1 MRNMNRFLSILLCLL
16 MTLGFFGCQQQLG
29 SGARTPQFKYK
40 KGYTPRKMNNGKV
53 TIPYH
58 APARIKRAI
67 AAGNKIVGKPYR
79 MGGGHSKHVDSA
91 YDCSGSVAFVLREA
105 GMLKKGAFPSSRD
118 FLKWGHPGFGKWLT
132 VYAKRG
138 HVFLMIAGMRFDTT
152 GTSRGIGPRW
162 YTESRPCGGFYVR
175 HIPGF

>member
-1 MRNMNRFLSILLCLL
+1 MNRLLSIFLCLFML
-16 MTLGFFGCQQQLG
+16 LLQTGCQQQLSSG
-29 SGARTPQFKYK
+29 SRTPRFIYK
-40 KGYTPRKMNNGKV
+40 KGYTPKLMRNGKV
-53 TIPYH
+53 TIPSR
-58 APARIKRAI
+58 APARIQRAI

-79 MGGGHSKHVDSA
+79 LGGGHGKHVDSA

-105 GMLKKGAFPSSRD
+105 GMLKKGVFPSSRD

-132 VYAKRG
+132 VYTKRG

-152 GTSRGIGPRW
+152 GTSRGVGPRW